1 MQTPPTYDDVNLI
14 LKLYELRREEKLR
27 EARAFMGKY
36 KASTPEEHLKLCSP
50 GSPEDANFRMTVS
63 YWDMAA
69 SFVTSGV
76 LNQELFLQSGQ
87 ELLYVWEKVRDIVP
101 AYRQL
106 SKNPMMWEH
115 IERVANAAIERMNKA
130 NPEAYPEFSK
140 RVRGAAA

>member
-1 MQTPPTYDDVNLI
+1 MNPAPTYDDVNLI

-36 KASTPEEHLKLCSP
+36 KASTPEEHLKLCPP

-76 LNQELFLQSGQ
+76 LHQDLFLQSGQ
-87 ELLYVWEKVRDIVP
+87 ELLFVWEKIRDILP

-106 SKNPMMWEH
+106 SKNPLMWEH
-115 IERVANAAIERMNKA
+115 IEKVAKAAIERLNKA
-130 NPEAYPEFSK
+130 NPEAYAEFSK
-140 RVRGAAA
+140 RVRG